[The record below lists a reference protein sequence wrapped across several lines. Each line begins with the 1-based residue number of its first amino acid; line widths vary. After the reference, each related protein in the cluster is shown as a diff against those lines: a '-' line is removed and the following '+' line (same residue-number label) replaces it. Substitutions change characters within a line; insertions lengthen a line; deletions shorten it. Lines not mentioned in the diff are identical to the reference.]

1 MWPCPVLLC
10 PALPLVPSPPSQCVS
25 VTQRRLEAEGPSG
38 APPPPPL
45 QRQHQQREQQQQE
58 QQEQR
63 LQRPCGAT
71 GSACSPGKAHH
82 KAGPRL
88 SPVRAPRRSARLGV
102 PLGLA
107 GLGGWRE
114 GGGLRGC
121 LRSTGAR
128 AAPAPLVSALRLL
141 AAGRAGVPA
150 PSRRPVSAALAR
162 GRGRGGPAARN
173 FLRAC
178 AGGGAAVRA
187 PGRPRGGGGE
197 RSLRRRIPRC
207 GRKRLCEEL
216 PGTPSPPPRL
226 ERPRGGCEPRAG
238 WLPGSRSRGRAAGR
252 PSGRGT
258 KGRWAFLLF
267 V

>member
-1 MWPCPVLLC
+1 M
-10 PALPLVPSPPSQCVS
+10 
-25 VTQRRLEAEGPSG
+25 QRRGWYNKTRVKSRSDILAGSWDVRGTLKASNLHAQGPGPGFNDPTGKENVPLSLQFG
-38 APPPPPL
+38 AWIGI
-45 QRQHQQREQQQQE
+45 R
-58 QQEQR
+58 
-63 LQRPCGAT
+63 A
-71 GSACSPGKAHH
+71 KAWTS
-82 KAGPRL
+82 KQLCAGPRL

-173 FLRAC
+173 FLRGC

-197 RSLRRRIPRC
+197 RSLRRRRIPRC

-216 PGTPSPPPRL
+216 PGTPSPPRL

-238 WLPGSRSRGRAAGR
+238 QLPGSRSRGRAAGR